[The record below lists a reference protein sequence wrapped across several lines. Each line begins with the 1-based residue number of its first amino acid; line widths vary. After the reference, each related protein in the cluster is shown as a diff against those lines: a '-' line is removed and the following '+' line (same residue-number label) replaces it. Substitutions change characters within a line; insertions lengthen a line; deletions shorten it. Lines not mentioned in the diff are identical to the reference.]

1 VVTKRELP
9 GDLCSTVC
17 VDITANPAATGE
29 QVATALAEA
38 VRTGGWRSLRDP
50 MSTWLSAAS
59 PELLPV
65 FEQAALML
73 DEAEPQDKQAL
84 ARAAARRW
92 APVLTR
98 RFATDPKA
106 AAELVAIL
114 GLNGE
119 ARPNG
124 RQVNQVGFA
133 FDNSRVYQSAGD
145 LHVGR
150 E

>member
-1 VVTKRELP
+1 M
-9 GDLCSTVC
+9 
-17 VDITANPAATGE
+17 DITANPAATGE

-50 MSTWLSAAS
+50 MSMWLSAAS

-65 FEQAALML
+65 FEQPALMVE
-73 DEAEPQDKQAL
+73 EAEPEDKQAL
-84 ARAAARRW
+84 ARTAARRW

-98 RFATDPKA
+98 RFASDPKA
-106 AAELVAIL
+106 AAELVALL

-119 ARPNG
+119 ARPKG
-124 RQVNQVGFA
+124 HQVSQVGFA
-133 FDNSRVYQSAGD
+133 FDNSRIYQSGGD

-150 E
+150 K